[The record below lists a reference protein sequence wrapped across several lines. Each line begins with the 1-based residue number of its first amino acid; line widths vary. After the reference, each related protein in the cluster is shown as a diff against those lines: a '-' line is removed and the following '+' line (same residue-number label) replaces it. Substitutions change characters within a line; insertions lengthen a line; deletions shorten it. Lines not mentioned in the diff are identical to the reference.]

1 MTKNKSLLVHGLS
14 DQQKEFLYDYAQKEL
29 GSRSRTKAIIALID
43 KEMGK
48 EPKKIDYIAPL
59 ATVTNGKKKRL
70 QISLRE
76 AEYNLLDEFTKNND
90 TSIQFYVVS
99 LILKDLYN
107 KDRLLGNE
115 IEGLRKSNYEL
126 YKIGVNINQIAKAL
140 NMGEQ
145 ANLPINHTQ
154 QQIAK
159 HIEKVEK
166 LLRDSLEHY

>member
-1 MTKNKSLLVHGLS
+1 MKENTSLLVHGLS
-14 DQQKEFLYDYAQKEL
+14 DQHKEFLYDYAQKEL

-43 KEMGK
+43 EKMGK
-48 EPKKIDYIAPL
+48 EPKKIDNIAPL
-59 ATVTNGKKKRL
+59 TTATNGKKKRL

-107 KDRLLGNE
+107 RDRLLGNE
-115 IEGLRKSNYEL
+115 IEVLRKSNYEL
-126 YKIGVNINQIAKAL
+126 YKIGVNVNQVAKAL

-145 ANLPINHTQ
+145 ANLPINHTR

-166 LLRDSLEHY
+166 LLRDSLEKY